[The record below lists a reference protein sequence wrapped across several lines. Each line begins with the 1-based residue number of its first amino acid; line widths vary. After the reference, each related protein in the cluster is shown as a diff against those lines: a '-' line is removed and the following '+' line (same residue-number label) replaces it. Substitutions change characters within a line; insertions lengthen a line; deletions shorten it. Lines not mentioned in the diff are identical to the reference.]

1 MDKNMIEKKLSFTEI
16 KDLGSFLKDKTTD
29 SNKYIFN
36 FINSHD
42 LFFFA
47 KDTKF
52 RDTFKDR
59 TINFI
64 DGFVVSLFLS
74 LKNLRRIRRLTGPDF
89 TKQIFENKI
98 LPNSRQLFIGL
109 ESDDLKKILKKY
121 PYLRKENLFS
131 YNPPHIKGV
140 DFSESEIKKIAQI
153 INSKNIDY
161 IWIGLGCPKQNFL
174 TDKLFNKTKFFF
186 NVGAGL
192 DFLLEK
198 KKRAPKIF
206 SILGLEWFYRL
217 VTDFNHSKSK
227 VLRSLKAIIYLR
239 YVE

>member
-1 MDKNMIEKKLSFTEI
+1 MEKKLSFTEV
-16 KDLGSFLKDKTTD
+16 KDLESFLKEKTPD
-29 SNKYIFN
+29 SNRYIFN

-47 KDTKF
+47 KDIKF
-52 RDTFKDR
+52 RDTFKKNP
-59 TINFI
+59 INFI

-74 LKNLRRIRRLTGPDF
+74 LKNLRRIKRLTGPDF
-89 TKQIFENKI
+89 TKKIFENKI
-98 LPNSRQLFIGL
+98 IPNSRQLFIGL
-109 ESDDLKKILKKY
+109 ENEDLIKILKKY
-121 PYLRKENLFS
+121 PYLKKDNLFC
-131 YNPPHIKGV
+131 YNPPYIQGV
-140 DFSESEIKKIAQI
+140 EFPEKEITKITKI
-153 INSKNIDY
+153 INSKKIDY

-174 TDKLFNKTKFFF
+174 TDKLFNNETKFFF

-206 SILGLEWFYRL
+206 SMLGLEWFYRL
-217 VTDFNHSKSK
+217 ITDFNHSKNK

-239 YVE
+239 YIE

>member
-1 MDKNMIEKKLSFTEI
+1 MENKLSFTEI
-16 KDLGSFLKDKTTD
+16 KDLESFLKEKD
-29 SNKYIFN
+29 STPNKYIFN
-36 FINSHD
+36 FLNSHD

-47 KDTKF
+47 RDSKF
-52 RDTFKDR
+52 RNTFKGQS
-59 TINFI
+59 INFI

-98 LPNSRQLFIGL
+98 LPHSKQLFIGL
-109 ESDDLKKILKKY
+109 EKEDLAKILIKY
-121 PYLRKENLFS
+121 PYLKKENLFS
-131 YNPPHIKGV
+131 YNPPYIKETE
-140 DFSESEIKKIAQI
+140 FSKDEINKIAKI
-153 INSKNIDY
+153 INTNKIDY

-206 SILGLEWFYRL
+206 SMLGLEWLYRL
-217 VTDFNHSKSK
+217 ITDFNHSKSK
-227 VLRSLKAIIYLR
+227 VLRSLKAIVYLR
-239 YVE
+239 YIK

>member
-1 MDKNMIEKKLSFTEI
+1 MEKKLSFTEI
-16 KDLGSFLKDKTTD
+16 KDLESFLREKV
-29 SNKYIFN
+29 SNRDRYIFN

-47 KDTKF
+47 KDAKF
-52 RDTFKDR
+52 KSTFKEH

-74 LKNLRRIRRLTGPDF
+74 LKNLRRIKRLTGPDF
-89 TKQIFENKI
+89 TKQIFENKV
-98 LPNSRQLFIGL
+98 LPKSKQLFIGL
-109 ESDDLKKILKKY
+109 EQEDLNKILKRY
-121 PYLRKENLFS
+121 PYLKKENLFC
-131 YNPPHIKGV
+131 YNPPYIKEQE
-140 DFSESEIKKIAQI
+140 FSDDEINKIAKMI
-153 INSKNIDY
+153 KSNKIDY
-161 IWIGLGCPKQNFL
+161 VWIGLGCPKQNFL
-174 TDKLFNKTKFFF
+174 TDKLFDKTKFFF

-206 SILGLEWFYRL
+206 SMLGLEWFYRL
-217 VTDFNHSKSK
+217 ITDFRHSKTK
-227 VLRSLKAIIYLR
+227 VLRSLKAVIYLR

>member
-1 MDKNMIEKKLSFTEI
+1 MEKKLSFTEI
-16 KDLGSFLKDKTTD
+16 RDLESFLKEKVSDP
-29 SNKYIFN
+29 NKYIFN

-52 RDTFKDR
+52 KDTFKDH

-74 LKNLRRIRRLTGPDF
+74 LKNLRRIKRLTGPDF
-89 TKQIFENKI
+89 TKQIFENKV

-109 ESDDLKKILKKY
+109 EEEDLTKILKKY
-121 PYLRKENLFS
+121 PYLKRSNLFC
-131 YNPPHIKGV
+131 YNPPYIKEGE
-140 DFSESEIKKIAQI
+140 FSEEEIKKIAEI
-153 INSKNIDY
+153 IKSKKIEY
-161 IWIGLGCPKQNFL
+161 VWIGLGCPKQNFL
-174 TDKLFNKTKFFF
+174 TDKLFDKTKLFF

-206 SILGLEWFYRL
+206 STLGLEWFYRL
-217 VTDFNHSKSK
+217 ITDFKHSKTK

-239 YVE
+239 YIE

>member
-1 MDKNMIEKKLSFTEI
+1 MEKKLSFTEV
-16 KDLGSFLKDKTTD
+16 KDLKSFLEEKHSDP
-29 SNKYIFN
+29 NRYIFN

-47 KDTKF
+47 RDIKF
-52 RDTFKDR
+52 RDTFKENS
-59 TINFI
+59 INFI
-64 DGFVVSLFLS
+64 DGFVVSFFLS
-74 LKNLRRIRRLTGPDF
+74 LKNLRRIKRLTGPDF

-98 LPNSRQLFIGL
+98 IPNSRQLFIGL
-109 ESDDLKKILKKY
+109 ENEDLMKILKKY
-121 PYLRKENLFS
+121 PYLKKENLFS
-131 YNPPHIKGV
+131 YNPPYIQGLEFPEK
-140 DFSESEIKKIAQI
+140 EINKIAKI
-153 INSKNIDY
+153 INSKKIDY

-206 SILGLEWFYRL
+206 SMLGLEWFYRL
-217 VTDFNHSKSK
+217 ITDYNHSKNK

-239 YVE
+239 YIE

>member
-1 MDKNMIEKKLSFTEI
+1 MEKKLSFTEI
-16 KDLGSFLKDKTTD
+16 KDLESFLKEKVSD

-52 RDTFKDR
+52 KATFKEH

-74 LKNLRRIRRLTGPDF
+74 LKNLRRIKRLTGPDF
-89 TKQIFENKI
+89 TKQIFENKV
-98 LPNSRQLFIGL
+98 LPKSKQLFIGL
-109 ESDDLKKILKKY
+109 EEEDLTKILNKY
-121 PYLRKENLFS
+121 PYLKKENLFC
-131 YNPPHIKGV
+131 YNPPYITEQE
-140 DFSESEIKKIAQI
+140 FSEEEINKIANI
-153 INSKNIDY
+153 IKSNKIDY
-161 IWIGLGCPKQNFL
+161 VWIGLGCPKQNFL
-174 TDKLFNKTKFFF
+174 TDKLFDRTKSFF

-217 VTDFNHSKSK
+217 ITDFNHSKTK

-239 YVE
+239 YIE